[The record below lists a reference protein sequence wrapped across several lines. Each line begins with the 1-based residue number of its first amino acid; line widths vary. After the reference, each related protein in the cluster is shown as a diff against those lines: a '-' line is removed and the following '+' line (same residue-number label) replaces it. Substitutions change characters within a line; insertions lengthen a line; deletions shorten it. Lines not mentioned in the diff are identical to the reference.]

1 LAILAFP
8 CNQFGNQE
16 PGTNAE
22 VAAFAAAQGATFD
35 MFEKVDVNGAKEAP
49 LWAFLKEKQGGL
61 MGAGIKWNFTKFV
74 VDQAGSPVARLG
86 PMTDPIPAV
95 QKEVVRLLLE
105 DLEDQ

>member
-1 LAILAFP
+1 
-8 CNQFGNQE
+8 
-16 PGTNAE
+16 
-22 VAAFAAAQGATFD
+22 
-35 MFEKVDVNGAKEAP
+35 
-49 LWAFLKEKQGGL
+49 